1 MFLQGGL
8 RPRPHQSGYKQLCG
22 FKNVRIRMDE
32 ALILLTLKVK
42 QTLKLIALLLSD
54 TQVGTKT
61 NKQTQRK
68 RNYII
73 YKVLSIIYI
82 FFAVSIF
89 I

>member
-1 MFLQGGL
+1 
-8 RPRPHQSGYKQLCG
+8 
-22 FKNVRIRMDE
+22 MDE

-82 FFAVSIF
+82 FFTVSIF

>member
-1 MFLQGGL
+1 
-8 RPRPHQSGYKQLCG
+8 
-22 FKNVRIRMDE
+22 MDE

-73 YKVLSIIYI
+73 YKVLTIIYI

>member
-8 RPRPHQSGYKQLCG
+8 RPRPHQSGYKQLRG
-22 FKNVRIRMDE
+22 FKNVWIRMDE

-61 NKQTQRK
+61 NKQTKRK

-73 YKVLSIIYI
+73 YKVLTIIYI

-89 I
+89 F

>member
-1 MFLQGGL
+1 MFLQ
-8 RPRPHQSGYKQLCG
+8 
-22 FKNVRIRMDE
+22 IRMDE
-32 ALILLTLKVK
+32 AFILVALKVK
-42 QTLKLIALLLSD
+42 QIPKLIALPLSD

-61 NKQTQRK
+61 NKQTKRK

-73 YKVLSIIYI
+73 YKASTIIYI